1 MNKKQ
6 IINEALAEIE
16 KQKYDAEMKAK
27 QNYDFAR
34 EKSKAFKKIDLTL
47 RQKTF
52 ETGKNYTKESQKE
65 LNTIKQKWIDELKK
79 LNLTESNLKPNY
91 SCKICEDTGYING
104 NKCVCLKKKLQ
115 KYLIKNSGLSSAIV
129 HNFSLSSEEIL
140 KQNPTLLKA
149 HTLGKTY
156 AEKFPNIK
164 TKNLVFMGE
173 VGTGKTFLLEC
184 IASELLKKEFYV
196 VYVTAFN
203 LSNTMLK
210 ALTVSPFES
219 ETIMSPLLEC
229 DLLIIDDLGT
239 EPMMRNVSVS
249 NLFTILNERE
259 INNKP
264 TLISTN
270 LSFDAIEDRYG
281 NRLFSRMFNKRTTKV
296 IKFVG
301 SDLRIKTGR

>member
-6 IINEALAEIE
+6 IVEEALNEIL
-16 KQKYDAEMKAK
+16 KQKFDAELKAT
-27 QNYDFAR
+27 QNYNFAR
-34 EKSKAFKKIDLTL
+34 EESKEFKKIDLL
-47 RQKTF
+47 FRQKTF

-65 LNTIKQKWIDELKK
+65 LNEVKQKWLVELKK
-79 LNLTESNLKPNY
+79 LNLTESSLKPNY
-91 SCKICEDTGYING
+91 VCKICNDTGYING
-104 NKCVCLKKKLQ
+104 TKCVCLKKKLQ
-115 KYLIKNSGLSSAIV
+115 KYLIKNSGLNSAIV
-129 HNFSLSSEEIL
+129 HNFSQSSEEIL
-140 KQNPTLLKA
+140 KENLTLQKA
-149 HTLGKTY
+149 HTLGKAY

-184 IASELLKKEFYV
+184 IANELLKKEFYV

-219 ETIMSPLLEC
+219 ETILSPLLEC
-229 DLLIIDDLGT
+229 DLLIVDDLGT

-281 NRLFSRMFNKRTTKV
+281 NRLFSRIFNKRTTKV
-296 IKFVG
+296 IQFVG